1 MNSCSNRAHYGVN
14 SLVFVK
20 YSTILA
26 GPAVLLLVLPSAFV
40 KQLKNSNILCQ
51 TILVS
56 EKLNLGL
63 SLISD
68 QVMQVYVMKGI
79 GMHRLLVWVSSTM
92 CLMCVSLG
100 YEPEDSY
107 LIACGSPT
115 NKSVG
120 DRVFLADNFD
130 SRILSTPQNIS
141 VSTNLNSISSA
152 FGSELFHSARLFNG
166 TSIYTFPIKK
176 PGRHLTRLYFF
187 PFVDEHHNLSMA
199 KFSVSAQTFTLL
211 ENFQPQSDPVVK
223 EYSLNITSDNLVL
236 TFIPSSNSFA
246 FLNGLE
252 VFSLPDELMPD
263 SVRTIDS
270 PRERLSLRTQ
280 ALETVLRVNMGNRQ
294 VSPQNDTL
302 WRLWVSDHSY
312 LKHSNLVEFLSRI
325 GAVNDT
331 GGLTKN
337 IAPLS
342 VYGTATALQ
351 SQSDPNTYA
360 NITWLFDV
368 DPGFEYLVR
377 FHFCDIVSRV
387 PQELFFNVYINS
399 LFVARDLDLSN
410 LTSNVLRAPFY
421 MDILTGLSDGSKLNV
436 SVGPTTSYNAYPN
449 AILNGLEIMKVNN
462 SRGSLHVAETGVQS
476 SKSSSK
482 LKVWVIAVLT
492 LGLLFIV
499 ILALVLLAVCR
510 RRRLA
515 HVATNGGS
523 PGAMESK
530 MKPESLRKYC
540 DLAEKCLAE
549 SGVDRPTMGD
559 VLWNLEY
566 ALQLQ
571 TSENP
576 RPNGELSD
584 PSLETC
590 VSNTQF
596 SMGNVSDLA
605 GTSMSKVFSEM
616 VRAEMG

>member
-1 MNSCSNRAHYGVN
+1 
-14 SLVFVK
+14 
-20 YSTILA
+20 
-26 GPAVLLLVLPSAFV
+26 
-40 KQLKNSNILCQ
+40 
-51 TILVS
+51 
-56 EKLNLGL
+56 
-63 SLISD
+63 
-68 QVMQVYVMKGI
+68 
-79 GMHRLLVWVSSTM
+79 M
-92 CLMCVSLG
+92 CLICVSLG
-100 YEPEDSY
+100 YEPEDNY

-130 SRILSTPQNIS
+130 SRFLSTPQNIS
-141 VSTNLNSISSA
+141 VSTNSNSISSTY
-152 FGSELFHSARLFNG
+152 GSELFQSARLFNG
-166 TSIYTFPIKK
+166 TSNYTFPIKK
-176 PGRHLTRLYFF
+176 QGRHLTRLYFF
-187 PFVDEHHNLSMA
+187 PFVDEDHNLSIA

-211 ENFQPQSDPVVK
+211 KNFQPQSDPVVK

-270 PRERLSLRTQ
+270 PREHLNLRTQ
-280 ALETVLRVNMGNRQ
+280 ALETVLRVNMGNQR

-302 WRLWVSDHSY
+302 WRLWVSDGSH

-331 GGLTKN
+331 GGLTQN

-377 FHFCDIVSRV
+377 FHFCDIVSRA
-387 PQELFFNVYINS
+387 PRELFFNVFINS

-410 LTSNVLRAPFY
+410 LTSNVLGAPFY
-421 MDILTGLSDGSKLNV
+421 MDILTGLSDSSKLNV

-462 SRGSLHVAETGVQS
+462 SRGSLHVAETGIQS

-482 LKVWVIAVLT
+482 LKVWLIAVST
-492 LGLLFIV
+492 LGLFIV
-499 ILALVLLAVCR
+499 ILALVLFAVCR
-510 RRRLA
+510 RRRRRRRLA
-515 HVATNGGS
+515 HIATNGGS
-523 PGAMESK
+523 LGAMK
-530 MKPESLRKYC
+530 KSLRKYC

-571 TSENP
+571 TSESP
-576 RPNGELSD
+576 RPNRELSD
-584 PSLETC
+584 PSLETS

-596 SMGNVSDLA
+596 SMGSVSDLA

-616 VRAEMG
+616 VRAEMV